1 MLTKHI
7 VSPIIVSAKAHK
19 MQKHKK
25 RKMKTVTED
34 MLRCSPV
41 RPCSGQLKQA
51 GENKMMESKGA
62 Y

>member
-1 MLTKHI
+1 
-7 VSPIIVSAKAHK
+7 
-19 MQKHKK
+19 
-25 RKMKTVTED
+25 MKTATED

-41 RPCSGQLKQA
+41 RPCSGQLKKA

>member
-7 VSPIIVSAKAHK
+7 VSPIIISAKAHK
-19 MQKHKK
+19 MQKHK
-25 RKMKTVTED
+25 RKMKTATED

>member
-1 MLTKHI
+1 MTKHI
-7 VSPIIVSAKAHK
+7 VSPIIISAKA
-19 MQKHKK
+19 QK